1 MFSGKF
7 DRGFDVLKNP
17 NPRFVEVNV
26 NCEKLSHN
34 RTYRFFEFEARLPG
48 YGCASS
54 RRKQVEKLGG
64 RFADIL
70 RLSDK
75 LQDGDHVSV
84 EVVRQCEDDSDQ
96 EMTPSLPHYSVDRFI
111 YSRSK
116 ISIKINSTKRIKLH
130 L

>member
-7 DRGFDVLKNP
+7 DRGFDVLKSP
-17 NPRFVEVNV
+17 NPRFVV
-26 NCEKLSHN
+26 NCEKFSHT
-34 RTYRFFEFEARLPG
+34 RTDRFFEFEARLPG

-54 RRKQVEKLGG
+54 RRKQVEELGG

-84 EVVRQCEDDSDQ
+84 EVVKQCEDDSDQ
-96 EMTPSLPHYSVDRFI
+96 EMTPSLPHYSVD
-111 YSRSK
+111 
-116 ISIKINSTKRIKLH
+116 
-130 L
+130 